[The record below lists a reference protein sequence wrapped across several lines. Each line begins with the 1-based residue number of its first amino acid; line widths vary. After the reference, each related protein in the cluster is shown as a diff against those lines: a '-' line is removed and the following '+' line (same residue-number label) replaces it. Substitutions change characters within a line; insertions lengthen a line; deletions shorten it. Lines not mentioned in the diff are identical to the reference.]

1 MVTHHKLL
9 LVASHAGAPLGVL
22 VSPDQQLDQAG
33 NGALLTQST
42 VVGRAEGQVAD
53 ETDGGLEW
61 EENQSQP
68 VSKKKTNSVVGK
80 RDELCRCKLEEK
92 PP

>member
-42 VVGRAEGQVAD
+42 VVGRAEGQIAD

-61 EENQSQP
+61 EGNQP
-68 VSKKKTNSVVGK
+68 VSKKPSVVGK
-80 RDELCRCKLEEK
+80 RDELCCCKLEEK